1 MKIDGAVLKSLPL
14 FRMHA
19 DADLDAMLEHVTPRG
34 GHPYPRVRGPGNRG
48 QRLTASFTNIIAFAP
63 DQSRLRRKV

>member
-34 GHPYPRVRGPGNRG
+34 GHPYP
-48 QRLTASFTNIIAFAP
+48 
-63 DQSRLRRKV
+63 